1 MRAHND
7 MPLVAQTL
15 AGLARQRCSFELV
28 VFDDA
33 SVDGTRQEAE
43 KYTDRVLPVPGGAYV
58 PGRVLNRG
66 MEVSAGEFVI
76 FLNSDCVPQHDGW
89 LERLLAGFSDE
100 RVAAVFGRQ
109 IPRPD
114 CHPLYARDLET
125 AFGDG
130 SLQARFRHCF
140 SMAVSAI
147 RRSVWE
153 QLRFDEGLQ
162 YSEDIDWTWR
172 ARQRGYAVRYV
183 PEAVVMHSHNYSL
196 RQLYRRQFGEG
207 RAEAV
212 IFDWPFW
219 RRSLLCYSLLPYVRL
234 VLDDWQ
240 YCLARKAPGAALCA
254 PLWRLARILGRRA
267 GFRTGFREKQGRMGD
282 VRPACIG

>member
-1 MRAHND
+1 MRPWIVMRAHND
-7 MPLVAQTL
+7 MPLIAQTL
-15 AGLARQRCSFELV
+15 ARLARQRRSFELV

-33 SVDGTRQEAE
+33 STDGTRQEAE
-43 KYTDRVLPVPGGAYV
+43 KYTDRVFPVPGGAYV
-58 PGRVLNRG
+58 PGRVLNKG
-66 MEVSAGEFVI
+66 MEVSEGEFVV
-76 FLNSDCVPQHDGW
+76 FLNSDCIPQHDWW

-100 RVAAVFGRQ
+100 GVAAVFGRQ

-130 SLQARFRHCF
+130 VLQARFRHCF
-140 SMAVSAI
+140 SMAASAI

-162 YSEDIDWTWR
+162 YSEDVDWTWR

-212 IFDWPFW
+212 IFDWPLW
-219 RRSLLCYSLLPYVRL
+219 KRSLLCYALLPYVRL
-234 VLDDWQ
+234 VLDDWK
-240 YCLARKAPGAALCA
+240 YCLTREAPGAALRA
-254 PLWRLARILGRRA
+254 PLWRLVRVLGRRA
-267 GFRTGFREKQGRMGD
+267 GFQAGCREKVGRSG
-282 VRPACIG
+282 